1 MVNPINFH
9 VWGCSK
15 IAQNP
20 RKCASSPV
28 APCRWPSPA
37 QLARFAGCASPNP
50 GCVGLEVLVWV
61 LDVWWCYIYIYIR
74 IYIYICSFWM
84 CVNFEAGTSRF
95 QVLVGVCFFSWIILS
110 FLRDATMA
118 YNGGVPT
125 MLWPKWKCQP
135 VRNSRIPRT
144 NVLSTKHELFTSDIY
159 SHV

>member
-1 MVNPINFH
+1 MF
-9 VWGCSK
+9 
-15 IAQNP
+15 
-20 RKCASSPV
+20 
-28 APCRWPSPA
+28 
-37 QLARFAGCASPNP
+37 
-50 GCVGLEVLVWV
+50 V
-61 LDVWWCYIYIYIR
+61 LDVCE
-74 IYIYICSFWM
+74 FWSWD
-84 CVNFEAGTSRF
+84 FKIPGTSRC
-95 QVLVGVCFFSWIILS
+95 VCFFSWIILS